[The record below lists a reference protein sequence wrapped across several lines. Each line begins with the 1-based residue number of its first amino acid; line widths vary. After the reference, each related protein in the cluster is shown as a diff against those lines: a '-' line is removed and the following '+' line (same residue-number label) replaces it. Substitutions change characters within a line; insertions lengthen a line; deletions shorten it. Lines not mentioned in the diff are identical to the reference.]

1 MLHSSTNKSLYI
13 KKCCSCHNDEQV
25 NRISPSIS
33 SARQW
38 KRFFQRDKHKR
49 KYKDISKFISR
60 EESDAILSYLIDH
73 AADSLK
79 PQAFGLR

>member
-1 MLHSSTNKSLYI
+1 MLHSSTNKSLFVN
-13 KKCCSCHNDEQV
+13 KCCACHNDV
-25 NRISPSIS
+25 KASRISPSLS

-49 KYKDISKFISR
+49 KYKDISEYISS
-60 EESDAILSYLIDH
+60 EESDAILSYLIEH